1 MFSARHNNNNSIP
14 TIRMITC
21 PACNKD
27 RLGKYVNEDGSVT
40 PASQETVE
48 VRGEQRYLEACGFC
62 VAKYQEQDKRFVKQN
77 LSKLSKAIKDD
88 NVPDGESDHKD
99 FSLN

>member
-1 MFSARHNNNNSIP
+1 MFSARHNKSNSIP

-21 PACNKD
+21 PACNKP
-27 RLGKYVNEDGSVT
+27 RLGKYVNDDGSVT

-48 VRGEQRYLEACGFC
+48 VRGVHRHLEACSFC
-62 VAKYQEQDKRFVKQN
+62 VAKYQEQDKRFVRDN
-77 LSKLSKAIKDD
+77 LGKLSKAIKED
-88 NVPDGESDHKD
+88 NVPDGESDHND

>member
-1 MFSARHNNNNSIP
+1 MFSARHNNSSDIP

-21 PACNKD
+21 PACSKN
-27 RLGKYVNEDGSVT
+27 RLGKYVNDDGSVT

-48 VRGEQRYLEACGFC
+48 VRGVQRYLEACSFC
-62 VAKYQEQDKRFVKQN
+62 VAKYQEQDKKFVKEN
-77 LSKLSKAIKDD
+77 LSKLSKAFKED
-88 NVPDGESDHKD
+88 NVPDDESDHKD